1 MITDLVPYAEYI
13 HSGSPQH
20 CVITATA
27 LNGNTLTL
35 TEADIRQ
42 GGFSYDARST
52 SGDVLELGS
61 TIAAQLTLSL
71 SAVGNINSFAW
82 YGARLN
88 VQIGVEAGGA
98 VVYGSLGEFVVDEAD
113 RRYDIWTITALD
125 NLVRFDKTLTDDEWA
140 TVGGGL
146 LTVENVIRTA
156 CNNCGV
162 TVGTLDNLLNNSSAL
177 PSISAQ
183 SNATW
188 RNVLQWC
195 GEFAGVC
202 FYCDGIGRLCCK
214 WYAVPQ
220 TATDTNTISTDK
232 RYRSNVSADDV
243 ILTGIIVNTD
253 EYSYTYG
260 IDKYRLEID
269 GNPFFAE
276 ANAQTAVNALGN
288 RLNNFY
294 YAPFDAATVPFIYL
308 SAMDGCYVYSI
319 SNAFDVATI
328 VTHIAFTLNGS
339 CAVEAVGK
347 SIQSKSYN
355 NGSAF
360 TRQQAIIVDEVKQQ
374 LSEYVNQR
382 TLAIRNLNT
391 LMANAMGLQFE
402 ERNGKWY
409 FYNAVDNGSLEN
421 ATIIYT
427 FVDNGFAWAS
437 GENAWNDGN
446 PVWNNGITV
455 DGNAYLNQINATGIT
470 VAKETS
476 DFVTEISPGLW
487 QLLFNTKPLIT
498 ASGSTGQ
505 GILQLDKVDINND
518 GGYIHVGKARLYGTS
533 TGMDIVIEG

>member
-162 TVGTLDNLLNNSSAL
+162 TVGTLDDLLNNSSAL

-269 GNPFFAE
+269 GNPFFTE
-276 ANAQTAVNALGN
+276 TNAQTAVNALGN

-339 CAVEAVGK
+339 CTVEAVGK

-382 TLAIRNLNT
+382 EEAMRSLSQVIA
-391 LMANAMGLQFE
+391 ASMGLQMYVDDD
-402 ERNGKWY
+402 GKWY
-409 FYNAVDNGSLEN
+409 FYNGVENNDKEN
-421 ATIIYT
+421 ANVVYT
-427 FVDNGFAWAS
+427 FVSGGFAWTKSDANKS
-437 GENAWNDGN
+437 AWQKALDNE
-446 PVWNNGITV
+446 WQSAITK

-505 GILQLDKVDINND
+505 GLFFFTDSVS
-518 GGYIHVGKARLYGTS
+518 VS
-533 TGMDIVIEG
+533 E